1 MAEKKPDEKPDEKRG
16 TISFLL
22 LIIAGYIIGLFI
34 KRVQIGLIIGLAIGL
49 LSSGFLRRRS

>member
-1 MAEKKPDEKPDEKRG
+1 MAERKPDEKRG

-22 LIIAGYIIGLFI
+22 LLLVGYIIGLFL

-49 LSSGFLRRRS
+49 LSSGFLRRRP

>member
-1 MAEKKPDEKPDEKRG
+1 MAEKKPDEKRG

-22 LIIAGYIIGLFI
+22 LIIAGYVIGLFI
-34 KRVQIGLIIGLAIGL
+34 KRVQIGLIIGLVIGL